1 MAVALTVATI
11 RMATLMNR
19 PFFGARALLVGAG
32 VCAVLGLGACSTS
45 VDRSASRMVDAVTP
59 YRPEIIQGNFI
70 SAEQV
75 QALRPGMS
83 RVQVRDILGTP
94 LVVSMFHSD
103 RWDYVFTMKRKGVEP
118 QRYKLTAYFSGEAL
132 DRVENDE
139 MPSEEEFVKRIGTQG
154 KKPKV
159 PVLEAKPEQLEKFRQ
174 ANPVKPG
181 PESDDLPASTA
192 PGDYPPLESAR

>member
-1 MAVALTVATI
+1 MAS
-11 RMATLMNR
+11 
-19 PFFGARALLVGAG
+19 
-32 VCAVLGLGACSTS
+32 ACSS
-45 VDRSASRMVDAVTP
+45 FDQASNRVAAIVTP
-59 YRPEIIQGNFI
+59 YQVEVVQGNFI
-70 SAEQV
+70 SAEQAR
-75 QALRPGMS
+75 ALQKGMT
-83 RVQVRDILGTP
+83 RTQVRDILGTP

-132 DRVENDE
+132 DRVENDD